1 MRKPQSIVMTSSAG
15 ASAVRSVRNTPS
27 RIRLR
32 LRRWRWVIVAAIAL
46 GLYPAFVLGTVY
58 ATTLRSDL
66 PGGRHGPKDA
76 YRHSLASAIVAYS
89 GSLAWVDWATQ
100 VMENGGKGDAAR
112 AMDAHNNWLGARIG
126 AQADSWNEMQT
137 AVLAAVK
144 AGDMNVED
152 QNRITWL
159 PPERWQNRLY

>member
-15 ASAVRSVRNTPS
+15 ASAVRSVRKTPS
-27 RIRLR
+27 RIRTR
-32 LRRWRWVIVAAIAL
+32 LRRWRWLIVVAIAL
-46 GLYPAFVLGTVY
+46 SSYPAFVLGTVY

-76 YRHSLASAIVAYS
+76 YRHSLASAIVAYT
-89 GSLAWVDWATQ
+89 GSPAWVDWVTQ
-100 VMENGGKGDAAR
+100 IMENDGNGDAAR
-112 AMDAHNNWLGARIG
+112 AMDAHNNRLGARIG
-126 AQADSWNEMQT
+126 VQADNWNDMQT

-144 AGDMNVED
+144 AGDVNVED
-152 QNRITWL
+152 ENRITWL